1 MMNHEI
7 TALVPKHKLRTRRGR
22 GTGSGLG
29 KTAGRGHKGQNSRP
43 GKSTPLTSEGG
54 QMPLFRR
61 LPKRGFNNARFK
73 TTYTVINL
81 DRIKDFK
88 KGQTVDLQALQ
99 QAGLIHKL
107 DERIKIL
114 GSGQLTHPLTIMAH
128 KFSRMATQKI
138 AAAGGTAKLLNDNET
153 AAANVQSTSA
163 KKRTKKPDESS

>member
-1 MMNHEI
+1 
-7 TALVPKHKLRTRRGR
+7 
-22 GTGSGLG
+22 
-29 KTAGRGHKGQNSRP
+29 
-43 GKSTPLTSEGG
+43 
-54 QMPLFRR
+54 MPLFRR

>member
-7 TALVPKHKLRTRRGR
+7 TCLVPKHKLRTRRGR

-43 GKSTPLTSEGG
+43 GKTTPITGEGG

-81 DRIKDFK
+81 NRIKDFK
-88 KGQTVDLQALQ
+88 KGQTVDPQALI
-99 QAGLIHKL
+99 QAGLIHDL
-107 DERIKIL
+107 DEKVKIL
-114 GSGQLTHPLTIMAH
+114 GWGQLTHPLTILAH
-128 KFSRMATQKI
+128 KFSKAATQKI
-138 AAAGGTAKLLNDNET
+138 AAAGGTTKLLNGKQT
-153 AAANVQSTSA
+153 ASTIGQSTTA
-163 KKRTKKPDESS
+163 KKRTKKSDKSS